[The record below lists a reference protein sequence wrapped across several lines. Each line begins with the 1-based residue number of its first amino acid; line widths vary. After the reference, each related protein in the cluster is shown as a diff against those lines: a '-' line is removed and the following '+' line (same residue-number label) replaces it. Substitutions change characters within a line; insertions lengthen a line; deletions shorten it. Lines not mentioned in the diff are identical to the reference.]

1 MKLGVWKNPSSSLGD
16 CSGNNQEDKACDCF
30 FSPVICDRTSAVK
43 SLLCTFPSGTPR
55 NEILWQPPD
64 LLALLQQPG
73 VKSLKK
79 GPLHHQRHTWSRL
92 FPRWSWEQ
100 WHWTLRAV
108 ICAAQTA
115 NHRSC
120 PSRESRNENTADPL
134 GAWHSYRNRTR
145 CETKSKNNWLYFSLG
160 PNVLFLQD
168 IHSKKH
174 CLPGHK
180 LM

>member
-73 VKSLKK
+73 VKSPKK

-92 FPRWSWEQ
+92 FPPAGVGSSDTGPSGLSFVPPRLQ
-100 WHWTLRAV
+100 TTRAAPPERAGMKTQQILSERDTV
-108 ICAAQTA
+108 TRIGPGVRQRVKIIGCIF
-115 NHRSC
+115 HSDRMFYSC
-120 PSRESRNENTADPL
+120 RIFIARNIV
-134 GAWHSYRNRTR
+134 Y
-145 CETKSKNNWLYFSLG
+145 
-160 PNVLFLQD
+160 QD
-168 IHSKKH
+168 IN
-174 CLPGHK
+174 
-180 LM
+180 